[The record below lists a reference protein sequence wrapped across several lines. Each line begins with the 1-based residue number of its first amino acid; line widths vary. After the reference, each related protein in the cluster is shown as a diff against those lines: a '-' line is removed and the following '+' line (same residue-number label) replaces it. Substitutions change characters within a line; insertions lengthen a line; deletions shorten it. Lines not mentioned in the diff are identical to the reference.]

1 MTQPAAPCPACGYP
15 LDSDTCKLC
24 EGSAQEM
31 TSKARIEP
39 GAGFFLFDLVEGFL
53 SPFLA
58 MLQLMTRK
66 EYMGKLKWAVLAN
79 LVAFAVVSVLI
90 GWGAYAFFTSMLPD
104 WALSSWIGGIMAFLL
119 AVLVVFFLGPVIIES
134 VAAPFLDPIAEATE
148 EIIAGGDMKSV
159 DKGFW
164 KNLLFGLNNAAK
176 ILAIQIMV
184 MVPCL
189 ILSLI
194 PIINVVAIP
203 VSLLLAA
210 YLNAVV
216 WFEIPVMRRGYSMA
230 YRRQILRNNRA
241 RALGFGLG
249 FELGLFVPFF
259 NFLFLTP
266 ATAVAVSQLY
276 FRFKK

>member
-1 MTQPAAPCPACGYP
+1 MAE
-15 LDSDTCKLC
+15 DTCELC
-24 EGSAQEM
+24 GGTVHALA
-31 TSKARIEP
+31 SKARIEP
-39 GAGFFLFDLVEGFL
+39 GTGFFLFDMAKGFM
-53 SPFLA
+53 SPFMA

-79 LVAFAVVSVLI
+79 LVVFTVVLALAW
-90 GWGAYAFFTSMLPD
+90 WGVYAFFDWVLPD
-104 WALSSWIGGIMAFLL
+104 EQKGWAWLAWISSILSF
-119 AVLVVFFLGPVIIES
+119 VLTVIAVFFLAPVIFES

-148 EIIAGGDMKSV
+148 EIMVGRDMKSI
-159 DKGFW
+159 DRGLW

-184 MVPCL
+184 LVPCL
-189 ILSLI
+189 LLSII
-194 PIINVVAIP
+194 PFLNIVTIP
-203 VSLLLAA
+203 AALLLAA
-210 YLNAVV
+210 YLNALV
-216 WFEIPVMRRGYSMA
+216 WFEIPVMRRGYDMA
-230 YRRQILRNNRA
+230 YRRQILRRNRA
-241 RALGFGLG
+241 YALGFGLG